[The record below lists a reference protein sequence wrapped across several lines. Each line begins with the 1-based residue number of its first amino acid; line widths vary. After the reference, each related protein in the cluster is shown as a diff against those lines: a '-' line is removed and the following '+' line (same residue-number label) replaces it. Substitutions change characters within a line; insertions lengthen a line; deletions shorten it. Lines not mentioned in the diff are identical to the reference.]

1 MKTVNEGKKGQS
13 VPKNFFLCLF
23 SSFFLSIVC
32 SLFFFVRLFVFLI
45 LKGQGEGEQV
55 NQHGMEDNEEH
66 GGEGGK
72 NLSGVG

>member
-1 MKTVNEGKKGQS
+1 M
-13 VPKNFFLCLF
+13 FFLF
-23 SSFFLSIVC
+23 VLSINSMFAVFLFVC
-32 SLFFFVRLFVFLI
+32 VFVFLI

-72 NLSGVG
+72 NLSGVS

>member
-13 VPKNFFLCLF
+13 VTKI
-23 SSFFLSIVC
+23 FFLS
-32 SLFFFVRLFVFLI
+32 FLFVLSINYMFPVFLFVCLFFLI

-72 NLSGVG
+72 NLSGVS